1 MKRITTLLMI
11 ALYLIAISGITFS
24 LHFCG
29 GKFESFSFFSEAGK
43 NCCGGK
49 KMKSDCCK
57 SKTVTVKLT
66 ENHQGN
72 PERAVVNNSFTFV
85 ALFTSVE
92 PFAFNELQEKY
103 FLPNHHAPPDESPPL
118 FLLNRNFRI

>member
-11 ALYLIAISGITFS
+11 ALYLIVISGITVS

-29 GKFESFSFFSEAGK
+29 GKFESFSFFSEAGT

-66 ENHQGN
+66 ENQQGN
-72 PERAVVNNSFTFV
+72 PDRAVVNNPCTFV
-85 ALFTSVE
+85 ALNSSVE
-92 PFAFNELQEKY
+92 SIAFSAARKNY

-118 FLLNRNFRI
+118 FLLNRSFRI